1 MNSGFLIGMIGVF
14 IIWLFNGFK
23 GKFSEIE
30 SKYHNYNHIVG
41 FIFFSIISLFNFSEL
56 TY

>member
-1 MNSGFLIGMIGVF
+1 MNSGFLIRKIGVF
-14 IIWLFNGFK
+14 TIWLFNGFK

-41 FIFFSIISLFNFSEL
+41 LIFLVLLAYLIFEL